1 MQNSGIEI
9 LYPYGELFVSQK
21 NSTFDSRYKFTAKE
35 LDNETNYTYFG
46 ARYYDSDLSSWL
58 SVDPMTSKFY
68 STSPYMFCIGN
79 PVRLV
84 DYNGMDT
91 IMFNNKGNFGSPIPD
106 NNDCDTYVKVNDKEF
121 SANKIDYNKKGE
133 LKNRHANKQFSKEFR
148 LSHFGVNSQNVS
160 GDAYQLNDYSEAK
173 KIFEFFADNT
183 DVEWAHQ
190 ILLDHSSGTYINQIS
205 TAHDVGLTLIPSND
219 LFRYTPV
226 DVRHSHPDGGFF
238 SPADRQL
245 YDNLNTYYQ
254 GRFVTRIYKAGFY
267 HNFDNAKEYPNLQSV
282 PSYK

>member
-173 KIFEFFADNT
+173 KI
-183 DVEWAHQ
+183 
-190 ILLDHSSGTYINQIS
+190 
-205 TAHDVGLTLIPSND
+205 
-219 LFRYTPV
+219 
-226 DVRHSHPDGGFF
+226 
-238 SPADRQL
+238 
-245 YDNLNTYYQ
+245 
-254 GRFVTRIYKAGFY
+254 
-267 HNFDNAKEYPNLQSV
+267 
-282 PSYK
+282 